1 MLVYIVDSS
10 LVQKERGL
18 QSWKEGR
25 EREKKERGMKEKVER
40 GEGKE
45 GGGALKR
52 LTLAWTI
59 SPGSPSWGAILRG
72 ALASGPWALG
82 HGMP

>member
-45 GGGALKR
+45 GGGGIEKADTGLDN
-52 LTLAWTI
+52 
-59 SPGSPSWGAILRG
+59 
-72 ALASGPWALG
+72 
-82 HGMP
+82 